1 MNKLLLSLGLC
12 WLLPIHLVQ
21 ADTVR
26 QECIGRLTFDVPED
40 MQWATFHAD
49 YVARIT
55 DGGGHIFSQ
64 HVFGDRENASYD
76 YDDAVIYVSDIVERS
91 KLDGAARYAKG
102 TRSLYQKSLIKE
114 LARKK
119 EILLELKNMKSTEGI
134 KDSIKGWEESI
145 AKTEHDI
152 PLAHAYEHD
161 LGIPDAYFLGSEDT
175 VYDVL
180 LWRKNRIY
188 YFSLKGNDKNKSQRI
203 KDLIARFQPR
213 DLYEVPKGPGFCFP
227 YGFIHDDGKT
237 KYSIKNSLRFTRE
250 PNVIFTI
257 LNASAGDPY
266 MKATSGTYNTDYNPG
281 YDRENWQ
288 KTSFIESL
296 YFDRRLVGMDGWRL
310 DPKPGS
316 AEKERAWFGLAHIG
330 GLTKPLI
337 AIQAKTFKQGTDD
350 LTGLTPPP
358 EVLMPSLKALTKS
371 MKLTLGE

>member
-12 WLLPIHLVQ
+12 WLLPIHLAQ
-21 ADTVR
+21 AGTAR

-40 MQWATFHAD
+40 MQWATFRGSEAFKMT
-49 YVARIT
+49 APF
-55 DGGGHIFSQ
+55 GGHAFSK
-64 HVFGDRENASYD
+64 HVSSGDNNSSYD
-76 YDDAVIYVSDIVERS
+76 YDGLVITVSDIVERS
-91 KLDGAARYAKG
+91 EFDGAARYAKG
-102 TRSLYQKSLIKE
+102 TANLYKKE
-114 LARKK
+114 LLKNLTSDKR
-119 EILLELKNMKSTEGI
+119 ILKELKNDGASKEGI
-134 KDSIKGWEESI
+134 ARVEASIK
-145 AKTEHDI
+145 KLEHDI
-152 PLAHAYEHD
+152 PLTRIYEHD

-180 LWRKNRIY
+180 LWRKNRVY

>member
-12 WLLPIHLVQ
+12 WLLPIHLAQ

-26 QECIGRLTFDVPED
+26 KECIGRLTFDVPED
-40 MQWATFHAD
+40 MQWATYMSRDAFKITSTGGAHA
-49 YVARIT
+49 
-55 DGGGHIFSQ
+55 FSD
-64 HVFGDRENASYD
+64 HVFTGGNKSGYD
-76 YDDAVIYVSDIVERS
+76 YDGLVIMVSDIVERS
-91 KLDGAARYAKG
+91 EFDGAARYAKG

-119 EILLELKNMKSTEGI
+119 DLLKELKTQEGTENTVKI
-134 KDSIKGWEESI
+134 LRENI

-180 LWRKNRIY
+180 LWRKNRVY

-237 KYSIKNSLRFTRE
+237 KYDIKNSLRFTRE

-281 YDRENWQ
+281 YDRENWE

-330 GLTKPLI
+330 GMTKPLI